1 MLKRLFYIFI
11 TGFWLVMNYL
21 LWQRDFR
28 AADIAAAKIPL
39 EVVWEKMLR
48 SADDSFL
55 YVFRDQQR
63 AGDLRWSTEVVD
75 FVYAALQDTNAPT
88 DTVVPEEIA
97 AQYQAEGMVS
107 HPMNYTVEIRSGR
120 VVLDQPIGQVR
131 YELMAAFSTNN
142 TWDRFDITLWQRSSR
157 FQFTASQTNEMASIT
172 LQMEGGDFHRELPL
186 KDFQDPQRLVTSL
199 FGPLP
204 LADFAGGLL
213 SGLGPQAQTG
223 LDLPRLLKLGLRW
236 EARQDWL
243 MIGHSRLR
251 AYSITLFLPENRT
264 ARAYISRSGEI
275 LQVKLPGGYELRN
288 NRLLLL

>member
-1 MLKRLFYIFI
+1 MLKRLLILLV

-28 AADIAAAKIPL
+28 AADIAAAKVPI

-55 YVFRDQQR
+55 YVFHGKQR
-63 AGDLRWSTEVVD
+63 VGDLRWSTEVVD
-75 FVYAALQDTNAPT
+75 FVYSALEDTASTNET
-88 DTVVPEEIA
+88 IVPEEVA
-97 AQYQAEGMVS
+97 SQYQAEGMVS

-120 VVLDQPIGQVR
+120 VVLDQPVGQLR
-131 YELMAAFSTNN
+131 YELLAAFSTNN
-142 TWDRFDITLWQRSSR
+142 TWDRFDITLWQRDNR
-157 FQFTASQTNEMASIT
+157 FQFTASQTNELATIDMRMDGA
-172 LQMEGGDFHRELPL
+172 DFHREIPL
-186 KDFQDPQRLVTSL
+186 ADFQDPQRLATAL

-213 SGLGPQAQTG
+213 GGLGPQSQSG
-223 LDLPRLLKLGLRW
+223 LGMNQLLKLGLRW

-243 MIGHSRLR
+243 KIGHSRLR
-251 AYSITLFLPENRT
+251 AYSITLFLPENKT
-264 ARAYISRSGEI
+264 VRAYLSRAGEI
-275 LQVKLPGGYELRN
+275 LHVKLPGGYELRN